1 MKKIVYK
8 RLTLSFFF
16 NFKIS
21 LDYFKTDASKEYV
34 INFN

>member
-1 MKKIVYK
+1 MTKIVYK
-8 RLTLSFFF
+8 RLTLSFF

-34 INFN
+34 INFD